1 LATHNIV
8 TDPLNSIAASL
19 ANQGQTSLWVA
30 VDGVLAGIIA
40 VADTIKPTSRS
51 AIDRFKQLGLR
62 TVLLSGDQPATVRAL
77 AAQAGI
83 DEAKGSA
90 LPEDKANTI
99 RQWQSEG
106 QIVAMVGDG
115 INDSPAL
122 ATADVGIAMGS
133 GSDIAIESAGV
144 TLMRNDL
151 MGVAQAITLSRIT
164 MRIVRQNLFWAFAY
178 NVAGIPIAAGILYPI
193 TGTLLT
199 PVMASLAMAF
209 SSVSVV
215 LNSLRLTRIKLDK

>member
-1 LATHNIV
+1 V
-8 TDPLNSIAASL
+8 CGRQRPD
-19 ANQGQTSLWVA
+19 
-30 VDGVLAGIIA
+30 
-40 VADTIKPTSRS
+40 
-51 AIDRFKQLGLR
+51 
-62 TVLLSGDQPATVRAL
+62 
-77 AAQAGI
+77 AQSGI

-90 LPEDKANTI
+90 LPEDKANAI
-99 RQWQSEG
+99 CEWQNEG

-151 MGVAQAITLSRIT
+151 MGVAQAIPLSRTT

-215 LNSLRLTRIKLDK
+215 LNSLRLTRIKLD